1 MFWANNEEDD
11 IDLSKSINN
20 LSRILVNS
28 TRLYDYNSG
37 TLIPDTY
44 LNFGQF
50 TVLVSKLKDL

>member
-11 IDLSKSINN
+11 MDLSKSINN

-44 LNFGQF
+44 LNFG
-50 TVLVSKLKDL
+50 